1 MGMTTSRRDFLK
13 TSAWAAGA
21 SAVGGLHV
29 TRALALS
36 ATGAN
41 TQRLATG
48 WEFVPQSLDGVW
60 EAWHSEGIAVW
71 QPVTLPHCFNHYDA
85 CDPDMPYYRGQG
97 WYRTKLAIDNPYP
110 KGRTLLHFG
119 GAGQRAEAYVGST
132 LAGKNAG
139 GYNEFVFDVTDAI
152 ASLGSSTVPLA
163 VRCDNARSLDTMPS
177 DVSDFSLYG
186 GLYRHVSLIYVP
198 AVSLASVHFAVDA
211 KPGAPAQV
219 AVRVR
224 LHNPSQLSDSL
235 SVTIDVVDPNN
246 RPVHH
251 SASDRAPWTDEKELV
266 RFTVEQPQRWSP
278 ANPVRYQCRVTV
290 KSAYGENTMT
300 ERFGIRHFAFT
311 EHGPFLLNGEKLFLR
326 GTQRHEDDAHAAA
339 AVPDSITRHELQ
351 MVRDMGANFIR
362 LAHYQQSSLVL
373 DLCDEI
379 GLLVWEE
386 LPWCR
391 SGVGNEDFKE
401 MGRRLL
407 RTMIDQHFNH
417 PSIAFWGLGN
427 EDDWPDEYSGID
439 KPAIRA
445 YMQELNE
452 LAHTLDPSRMTSF
465 RRCDFADD
473 IPDVYSPS
481 IWAGWYR
488 GSYPEYQKS
497 LEEQREKV
505 RHFLHIEWGADSHA
519 RRHAENPYAPLKNIP
534 MGQGT
539 DERGLAYLP
548 TGGAARVSRD
558 GDWSETYACDLF
570 DWHLK
575 VQETLPWFAGSAQ
588 WVFKDFSTPMR
599 VENPVPR
606 VNQKGLVE
614 RDLTKKEGYYVFQ
627 SYWVDRD
634 EAPMVHI
641 YGHSWP
647 VRWGDA
653 DEPRWVKVYSNCA
666 EVELF
671 LNGQSCG
678 VRQRN
683 SQDFPAAG
691 LRWSCK
697 FAPGR
702 NTLRAVAQKS
712 NPQVT
717 DEITFTYQ
725 TEKWGKP
732 VALQLAEVSRSAGVV
747 TVEAKL
753 FDALGVL
760 CLDARN
766 RVRFSIAGA
775 GTLLDNLGTSTGSRL
790 VELYNGRAIISFSHN
805 EGVSAIGVSGDGVTG
820 ALLTVS

>member
-48 WEFVPQSLDGVW
+48 WEFVPQSLGGVW

-753 FDALGVL
+753 FDAQGVL

>member
-1 MGMTTSRRDFLK
+1 MATSRRDFLK
-13 TSAWAAGA
+13 TSAWTVAATFA
-21 SAVGGLHV
+21 GGMRV
-29 TRALALS
+29 PRALVLS
-36 ATGAN
+36 AMGAN
-41 TQRLATG
+41 TQRLAEG
-48 WEFVPQSLDGVW
+48 WEFLPQSLGGVW
-60 EAWHSEGIAVW
+60 EAWHSEGVAIW
-71 QPVTLPHCFNHYDA
+71 QPVTVPHCFNHYDA

-97 WYRTKLAIDNPYP
+97 WYRTKLAVGNPYP
-110 KGRTLLHFG
+110 KGRTLLHFE
-119 GAGQRAEAYVGST
+119 GAGQRTEVYAGSQ
-132 LAGKNAG
+132 LVGKNAG
-139 GYNEFVFDVTDAI
+139 GYNEFIFDVTDAI
-152 ASLGSSTVPLA
+152 ASLGGTVPLA
-163 VRCDNARSLDTMPS
+163 VRCDNSRNLDMMPS
-177 DVSDFSLYG
+177 DVSDFNLYG

-198 AVSLASVHFAVDA
+198 AIALASVHLAVDA

-219 AVRVR
+219 IVRAS
-224 LHNPSQLSDSL
+224 LHNPAALNDSL
-235 SVTIDVVDPNN
+235 SITIDVPDPNN
-246 RPVHH
+246 KPVHH
-251 SASDRAPWTDEKELV
+251 STTDHAPWTGEKELV

-278 ANPVRYQCRVTV
+278 DNPVLYPCRVTL
-290 KSAYGENTMT
+290 KSTHGENGLN
-300 ERFGIRHFAFT
+300 ERFGIRHLEFT
-311 EHGPFLLNGEKLFLR
+311 EHGPFLLNGEKLFLK

-339 AVPDSITRHELQ
+339 AVPYSITRREMQ
-351 MVRDMGANFIR
+351 MIKEMGANFIR

-373 DLCDEI
+373 DLCDEL

-391 SGVGNEDFKE
+391 SGIGNEDFKE
-401 MGRRLL
+401 MGRRLMH
-407 RTMIDQHFNH
+407 TMIDQHFNH

-427 EDDWPDEYSGID
+427 EDDWPDEYPETD
-439 KPAIRA
+439 KQAIRA

-452 LAHTLDPSRMTSF
+452 LVHTLDPSRMTSF
-465 RRCDFADD
+465 RRCAFASD

-497 LEEQREKV
+497 LEEQKDKI

-548 TGGAARVSRD
+548 TGGDARVSRD

-575 VQETLPWFAGSAQ
+575 VQETLSWFAGSAQ
-588 WVFKDFSTPMR
+588 WIFKDFSTPMR

-627 SYWVDRD
+627 SYWADSG
-634 EAPMVHI
+634 ASPMVHI
-641 YGHSWP
+641 YGHTWP
-647 VRWGDA
+647 IRWGDV
-653 DEPRWVKVYSNCA
+653 DEQRWVKVYSNCA

-678 VRQRN
+678 VKRRN

-697 FAPGR
+697 FVPGK
-702 NTLRAVAQKS
+702 NTLRAVTRKS
-712 NPQVT
+712 DPEVA
-717 DEITFTYQ
+717 DEVTFTYQ

-732 VALQLAEVSRSAGVV
+732 AVLRLAEVSRNAGVV
-747 TVEAKL
+747 TVEAHL
-753 FDALGVL
+753 LDDQGVL

-790 VELYNGRAIISFSHN
+790 IELYNGRAAVAFVHN
-805 EGVSAIGVSGDGVTG
+805 AGPSEIAVTGDGIKG